1 MRRHFLKLIRP
12 RRSRS
17 PAENMNSSHQIQYE
31 FPGNCVLYSFIGGKP
46 DHLSDLSYA
55 VLVALIVIHATTCP
69 FTILLNLLVMIAVK
83 TKARLQS
90 MSNMALAC
98 LALTA
103 VMVGL
108 VVQPLFMAQIWNI
121 LQGETTASAC
131 SIQIAVRFFF
141 FFFCLSSIVHL
152 FLITLDRYIAI
163 MRPYVYIQ
171 TITKGR
177 VLIAS
182 SLAWAV
188 TIIVHMALLIDK
200 EVGRYI
206 THAVIVS
213 LITIIVI
220 CNMIVYREVHRHE
233 KEITVQQVDVA
244 SRENFLSQKR
254 AFKLTVMIIIL
265 IITSYFPVISF
276 VELKEPLKNVVSVG
290 TLTSIFMV
298 VGSLAAFNSLVNP
311 FIYCIRLR
319 QFRVAFIELL
329 IKKNHNEADKFE
341 SMILG
346 LAAINFESNLR
357 GEREEQNT
365 NLANAIRG
373 VEISLGGE
381 RGE

>member
-1 MRRHFLKLIRP
+1 MRRHFLELIRP

-17 PAENMNSSHQIQYE
+17 PAENMNSSHQIQNE
-31 FPGNCVLYSFIGGKP
+31 FPGNCVVYIFIGGKP

-55 VLVALIVIHATTCP
+55 ILVALIVIHATTCP

-98 LALTA
+98 LALTD

-121 LQGETTASAC
+121 IQGETTASAC

-220 CNMIVYREVHRHE
+220 CNVIVYREVHRHE

-276 VELKEPLKNVVSVG
+276 VELKKPLKNVVSVG

-311 FIYCIRLR
+311 FIYCIRLQ
-319 QFRVAFIELL
+319 QFRIAFIELL
-329 IKKNHNEADKFE
+329 IKKNHNEADEF
-341 SMILG
+341 
-346 LAAINFESNLR
+346 
-357 GEREEQNT
+357 
-365 NLANAIRG
+365 
-373 VEISLGGE
+373 
-381 RGE
+381 